1 MNERYSLLNKIKSK
15 DILKKILNLAFP
27 NIKSVFKFVAYNK
40 VMTKKLNIN
49 IKDYYGF
56 ETKEIIKKGTPILT
70 MQTIFNLIF
79 LFIPFLIYYIL
90 LYAKGI
96 FKRINRKI
104 DFNKNMK
111 IFIEIF
117 DKLFILLFLI
127 HLVMSFRISILIEKG
142 IIKKVLIL

>member
-1 MNERYSLLNKIKSK
+1 MNERHSLLNKIKSK

-27 NIKSVFKFVAYNK
+27 NIKSVFKFVAYDK
-40 VMTKKLNIN
+40 VLLKKLNIN
-49 IKDYYGF
+49 IKNYYDYG
-56 ETKEIIKKGTPILT
+56 TKEIIKKGAPIL
-70 MQTIFNLIF
+70 MAQTFFNLIF

-117 DKLFILLFLI
+117 DKLFILLL
-127 HLVMSFRISILIEKG
+127 
-142 IIKKVLIL
+142 